1 LLFRNP
7 TAIYNIIM
15 TLLRNSVDISI
26 KFLYCKAGELP
37 IRSTFYFR
45 QDLPGRINTMSLLS
59 MQHITKRY
67 PGVLALDDVHFELE
81 PAEVHVL
88 IGENGAG
95 KSTLMK
101 ILSGAERKDAGE
113 IFIEGNEVEITSPRG
128 AQQLGIIMIYQE
140 LNLVPQLSVAENIF
154 LGKEPTRKA
163 RFIDWKMLYT
173 QARELLNRLGSD
185 VSERAIVS
193 GLSVAQQQIVEI
205 AKALSSKA
213 KIMVMDEPTAAL
225 TTKEVTDLFKLIRWL
240 KAQGISVIYI
250 SHRLEELFEIGDKV
264 TILRDGKW
272 IDTKRVS
279 EVDKPELIRKM
290 VGRELT
296 QEFPKKQFKRGR
308 EVLRVEHISRK
319 DFLRDV
325 SLSVYQGELLGIAG
339 LVGAGRTELARV
351 IFGADRKDGGEIYLD
366 GNRLEI
372 ESPLD
377 AIRNGIALLTED
389 RNRQG
394 LILDM
399 TVSENITLSNLS
411 ALTKRSFISREKER
425 NVVSGFVQNLR
436 IKTPSIKQIVR
447 NLSGGTRQKV
457 VLARWLF
464 TESKIIIFDEPTRG
478 IDVGAKLEIYQ
489 LINDL
494 IERGIAVVMISS
506 ELPEIIGMCD
516 RIAVM
521 CRGRIAGILDEA
533 EATQEKIMMLAT
545 GGGD

>member
-1 LLFRNP
+1 
-7 TAIYNIIM
+7 
-15 TLLRNSVDISI
+15 
-26 KFLYCKAGELP
+26 
-37 IRSTFYFR
+37 
-45 QDLPGRINTMSLLS
+45 MSLLS